1 MKTNINFL
9 EKINKE
15 ELDKLAREI
24 KETLALEHAGKNKTF
39 TSIDLWNIQRR
50 KKISSTRR
58 NLA

>member
-1 MKTNINFL
+1 MKTSINFL

-15 ELDKLAREI
+15 ELDKLALQV
-24 KETLALEHAGKNKTF
+24 KETLALEYTGKNKTF

-50 KKISSTRR
+50 RKISSARR